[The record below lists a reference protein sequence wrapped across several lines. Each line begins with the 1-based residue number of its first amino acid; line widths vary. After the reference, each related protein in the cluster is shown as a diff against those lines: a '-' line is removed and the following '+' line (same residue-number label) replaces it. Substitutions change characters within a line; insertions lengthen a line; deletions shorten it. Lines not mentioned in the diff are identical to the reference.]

1 MEPRPGLVP
10 RPRPAPSAAGRG
22 RGTLARGVE
31 AAVSGGGSVLP
42 VTGQSPW
49 RAVAAGRAWASVKS
63 WAPFGART
71 GRSSPRGRA
80 CPRPSASPH
89 AGVGASPVCVS
100 ASCTPQTLLTALSAG
115 AVRTLAGAAVS
126 PEGGRER
133 GPFGEGTPASFL
145 AGKAFWLTRTWGKA
159 QHPGR
164 GPRRGREAEPWATQ
178 HGWRGVSERER
189 PGKRCNVTS

>member
-10 RPRPAPSAAGRG
+10 RPRPAPSAAGTRHAGEG
-22 RGTLARGVE
+22 RGGCGVRRRLG
-31 AAVSGGGSVLP
+31 ATGDRPGPATCSV
-42 VTGQSPW
+42 T
-49 RAVAAGRAWASVKS
+49 AGCPWASVKS

-89 AGVGASPVCVS
+89 AGVGASPVRVS